1 MMKAMIFAAGLGT
14 RLQPLT
20 NNLPKALAPIAGKT
34 LLYYVVDKLKRAGYD
49 DIIINVHHFADKI
62 LNYVVANR
70 AFGCTITFS
79 DETDL
84 LRDTGGG
91 IRYAKELLIDSSP
104 AAAKSGQSFLVHNVD
119 IISDLDL
126 AAFSASHDPADLATL
141 LVSQR
146 KTQRY
151 LLFDQEWR
159 LVGWTNIA
167 TGAVKSPFKS
177 LDIKN
182 CHMAAFDGIHQI
194 SAKIFDA
201 FDTIDANPV
210 GFPLYN
216 ENGDLVCASTEPLG
230 RCFPIMD
237 FYLRACA
244 KYPIR
249 AFYNANLT
257 MFDAGK
263 PDTLKAAGEWLTC

>member
-34 LLYYVVDKLKRAGYD
+34 LLYYVVDKLKRSGFD
-49 DIIINVHHFADKI
+49 DIVINVHHFGDKI
-62 LNYVVANR
+62 LNYVAANR
-70 AFGCTITFS
+70 AFGCIISFS

-167 TGAVKSPFKS
+167 TGAVKSPYKS
-177 LDIKN
+177 LNVSD
-182 CHMAAFDGIHQI
+182 CHMAAFAGLHQI
-194 SAKIFDA
+194 SAKIFDV
-201 FDTIDANPV
+201 FDEIDANPEA
-210 GFPLYN
+210 FPLYD
-216 ENGDLVCASTEPLG
+216 ENGNQTTGSAEPLG
-230 RCFPIMD
+230 EVFPIMD

-244 KYPIR
+244 KYPITGS
-249 AFYNANLT
+249 YSNSLT
-257 MFDAGK
+257 LFDAGK
-263 PDTLKAAGEWLTC
+263 PDTLKAAEAWLQK